1 MAKTKEKT
9 LAQRALP
16 FFKAVSES
24 RDLTVVVFIISI
36 LAIIIVP
43 LPSAVLDFFLTISIA
58 VSVLIILIS
67 LYIGKPTDFTAFPT
81 LLLIVTLFRLALNV
95 STTRMILSEG
105 HQGPEA
111 VSDIIS
117 SFGNF
122 VVGGN
127 YVIGVIVFLILVI
140 INFMVVTNG
149 STRVAEVA
157 ARFTLDAMP
166 GKQMAIDADMN
177 AGLIDEKEAKN
188 RREALAQEA
197 DFYGSMDGAS
207 KFVKGD
213 AVAGI
218 IITLINI
225 IGGFL
230 IGVFQHDLTMADSAT
245 KFTILTIGDG
255 LVSQLPAL
263 IVSTATGIIVTR
275 SSKSDE
281 GGNFAEG
288 IITQLMGESKILT
301 IVGGILLMFALVP
314 GLPTL
319 SLGFV
324 GLLFVGMAYLLK
336 RQEEGGAF
344 ELLERFI
351 NKKSGDP
358 LATSLKKPKSAEA
371 EGAKGGAGVP
381 AGAMTPATPP
391 KKSPEEI
398 KKQEEETLNEI
409 LKVEILELDL
419 GYQLIKLADSNQG
432 GDLLERVRG
441 MRRKMAADYGFL
453 MPQVRIRDNLQLAP
467 SNYEILLKGVAIGE
481 GSVMPDKFL
490 AMNSGLVTDE
500 IEGIPTKEPAFG
512 LDAIWIDP
520 QEKEEAIMRGY
531 TVVDPAT
538 VISTHMSELVKKY
551 AEELITRQE
560 VHALMDKLAKD
571 YPIIVEDARKA
582 ANTGLIQQVLKTLL
596 HERIPIKD
604 MLTILET
611 VADVAPQVGGN
622 LEVIVEQVR
631 ARLSRVIT
639 TVFRNED
646 GTLKLLTLST
656 QTEQHLLDKLKD
668 NQGRRQILLSV
679 NETNALIEGISGEV
693 QQVLS
698 RGIVPVVLIVDPL
711 LRKFLAEKMEQ
722 FGLDVV
728 VLSHAEIDTSAKF
741 EVLGTITIP
750 F

>member
-16 FFKAVSES
+16 FLKAISES
-24 RDLTVVVFIISI
+24 KDLTVVVFIISI

-43 LPSAVLDFFLTISIA
+43 LPSALLDFFLTISIA

-67 LYIGKPTDFTAFPT
+67 LYIAKPTDFTAFPT

-105 HQGPEA
+105 HNGPDA

-127 YVIGVIVFLILVI
+127 YVIGIIVFLILVI

-177 AGLIDEKEAKN
+177 AGLIDEKEAKK
-188 RREALAQEA
+188 RREGLAQEA

-213 AVAGI
+213 AIAGI

-230 IGVFQHDLTMADSAT
+230 IGVFQHDLTMASSAT
-245 KFTILTIGDG
+245 TFTILTIGDG

-263 IVSTATGIIVTR
+263 IISTATGIIVTR
-275 SSKSDE
+275 SSKNDE

-288 IITQLMGESKILT
+288 IITQLMSESKILT

-324 GLLFVGMAYLLK
+324 GLLFVGMAYLIK

-344 ELLERFI
+344 DLLERFI
-351 NKKSGDP
+351 NKKAGEP
-358 LATSLKKPKSAEA
+358 LAAPLLSKKPKTAK
-371 EGAKGGAGVP
+371 EGTALGETGEGQI
-381 AGAMTPATPP
+381 PATPP

-398 KKQEEETLNEI
+398 KKQEEEALSEI

-453 MPQVRIRDNLQLAP
+453 MPQVRIRDNLQLPP
-467 SNYEILLKGVAIGE
+467 SHYEILLKGVAIGE
-481 GSVMPDKFL
+481 GSVLPDRFL

-500 IEGIPTKEPAFG
+500 IEGTPTKEPAFG

-520 QEKEEAIMRGY
+520 REKEEAIMRGY

-571 YPIIVEDARKA
+571 YPIIVEDARKS
-582 ANTGLIQQVLKTLL
+582 ANTGLIQQVLKALL

-611 VADVAPQVGGN
+611 IADVAPQVGGN
-622 LEVIVEQVR
+622 LDVIVEQVR

-639 TVFRNED
+639 NVFKNED
-646 GTLKLLTLST
+646 GILKLLTLST
-656 QTEQHLLDKLKD
+656 QTEQHLLNKVKD
-668 NQGRRQILLSV
+668 QQGRRQFLLSV
-679 NETNALIEGISGEV
+679 NETNALIEGVSGEV
-693 QQVLS
+693 QRVLQ
-698 RGIVPVVLIVDPL
+698 RGVVPVVIIVDPL
-711 LRKFLAEKMEQ
+711 LRKFLADKMEQ

>member
-1 MAKTKEKT
+1 MAKNKDKT
-9 LAQRALP
+9 LLSSVLP
-16 FFKAVSES
+16 FLKTISES
-24 RDLTVVVFIISI
+24 KDLTVVAFIIAI

-43 LPSAVLDFFLTISIA
+43 LPSAILDFFLTISIA

-105 HQGPEA
+105 HNGPDA

-117 SFGNF
+117 AFGNF

-127 YVIGVIVFLILVI
+127 YVIGTIVFLILVI

-177 AGLIDEKEAKN
+177 AGLIDEKEAKK
-188 RREALAQEA
+188 RREGLAQEA

-230 IGVFQHDLTMADSAT
+230 IGVFQRDMPMADSAAT
-245 KFTILTIGDG
+245 FTILTIGDG

-263 IVSTATGIIVTR
+263 IISTATGIIVTR
-275 SSKSDE
+275 SSKSED

-288 IITQLMGESKILT
+288 IITQLMSESKILT
-301 IVGGILLMFALVP
+301 IVGAILLMFALVP
-314 GLPTL
+314 GLPTV

-324 GLLFVGMAYLLK
+324 GLLFVGMAYLLN
-336 RQEEGGAF
+336 RQDEGGVF
-344 ELLERFI
+344 GLIERFVA
-351 NKKSGDP
+351 KKSPDLSKVQSP
-358 LATSLKKPKSAEA
+358 AKKPKSSRESNKEA
-371 EGAKGGAGVP
+371 ESQVAPVA
-381 AGAMTPATPP
+381 PP

-398 KKQEEETLNEI
+398 KKQEEEMLSEI

-441 MRRKMAADYGFL
+441 MRRKMAGDYGFL

-467 SNYEILLKGVAIGE
+467 NNYEILLKGVAIGD

-490 AMNSGLVTDE
+490 AMNSGMVIDE
-500 IEGIPTKEPAFG
+500 VEGVPTKEPAFG

-520 QEKEEAIMRGY
+520 HDKEEAIMRGY

-571 YPIIVEDARKA
+571 YPIIVEDARKS
-582 ANTGLIQQVLKTLL
+582 ANTGLIQQVLKSLL

-611 VADVAPQVGGN
+611 ISDVAPQVGGN
-622 LEVIVEQVR
+622 VEIIVEQVR

-639 TVFRNED
+639 SVFRGD
-646 GTLKLLTLST
+646 DSVLKLLTLST
-656 QTEQHLLDKLKD
+656 QTEQHLLNKVKD
-668 NQGRRQILLSV
+668 TQGRRQVLLSV
-679 NETNALIEGISGEV
+679 NETNALIEGVSGEV
-693 QQVLS
+693 QRILQ
-698 RGIVPVVLIVDPL
+698 RGIVPVVIIVDPL
-711 LRKFLAEKMEQ
+711 LRKFMSEKMEQ